1 MPAEFRHFAINAND
15 VLRAQGFYEKLFGW
29 SFQPSGPP
37 NFFQIE
43 GAGAGVI
50 GALQGRREIAGP
62 GVEVTMGV
70 ADIQAT
76 VAAVDANGGRVI
88 MPPFGIPGVG
98 KLIFFEDTEG
108 NHLGAMQYEAARP
121 A

>member
-43 GAGAGVI
+43 CAGAGVI
-50 GALQGRREIAGP
+50 GALQGRR
-62 GVEVTMGV
+62 
-70 ADIQAT
+70 
-76 VAAVDANGGRVI
+76 
-88 MPPFGIPGVG
+88 
-98 KLIFFEDTEG
+98 
-108 NHLGAMQYEAARP
+108 
-121 A
+121 